1 MSKVNHGCLHVSSL
15 FEIMVI
21 IATMWYV
28 YAETRSVHNSG
39 VISSSTWLVVG
50 CINSSLLGIIGIAMV
65 VSCYYYFSKYNKSNG
80 FNKSNG
86 SNGFNKSNGFEIL
99 SHIILLIAAVMKDI
113 LLIATIP
120 NESCGEDVED
130 VLLAIKIASI
140 FSVLVSFLHH
150 LKFHCEDPCIHMCLN
165 MFYFLFN
172 ILSISV
178 LVYSYAHPC
187 NTKINSLPCSLNSTI
202 MKH

>member
-1 MSKVNHGCLHVSSL
+1 MCKVNHGCLHVSSL

-39 VISSSTWLVVG
+39 VICTWLVLG
-50 CINSSLLGIIGIAMV
+50 CISSLLFGIIGIAMV
-65 VSCYYYFSKYNKSNG
+65 VSCYCSFFKSNKSN
-80 FNKSNG
+80 K
-86 SNGFNKSNGFEIL
+86 FEFR

-113 LLIATIP
+113 MLIVTMIV
-120 NESCGEDVED
+120 NQSCGEDVED
-130 VLLAIKIASI
+130 LLLAIKIASI

-150 LKFHCEDPCIHMCLN
+150 LKFHCEDPFIHMCLN
-165 MFYFLFN
+165 MFYFVFTN

-202 MKH
+202 VKP